1 MQEIKKSLIVVLFDA
16 KIRKSLFYTLC
27 GSKNGIKTTL
37 LNPIKNKWTALFPDK
52 EYFNLGTT
60 GVIFATSISI
70 LILTIA
76 MPIQTY
82 FILKRQ
88 TLGVHKFKK

>member
-1 MQEIKKSLIVVLFDA
+1 VVLFDA

-52 EYFNLGTT
+52 EYFNLGTDN
-60 GVIFATSISI
+60 SI
-70 LILTIA
+70 TINPKNKIINSSVA
-76 MPIQTY
+76 NNYNT
-82 FILKRQ
+82 F
-88 TLGVHKFKK
+88 TLGC

>member
-27 GSKNGIKTTL
+27 GGENGMKKTL

-52 EYFNLGTT
+52 EYFNLGTDDSIT
-60 GVIFATSISI
+60 INPKNKTINSSVANNYNTVI
-70 LILTIA
+70 
-76 MPIQTY
+76 
-82 FILKRQ
+82 
-88 TLGVHKFKK
+88 LGC

>member
-52 EYFNLGTT
+52 EYFNLGTDN
-60 GVIFATSISI
+60 SI
-70 LILTIA
+70 TINPKNKIINSSVA
-76 MPIQTY
+76 NNYNTV
-82 FILKRQ
+82 
-88 TLGVHKFKK
+88 TLGC

>member
-37 LNPIKNKWTALFPDK
+37 LNPIKNKRTALFPDK
-52 EYFNLGTT
+52 EYFNLGTDN
-60 GVIFATSISI
+60 SI
-70 LILTIA
+70 TINPKNKIINSSVA
-76 MPIQTY
+76 NNYNTV
-82 FILKRQ
+82 
-88 TLGVHKFKK
+88 TLGC